1 MRAPFIQAIRTTN
14 AQPLRP
20 FTLLASASRPH
31 NAQNQRS
38 LPSET
43 RKLSCHRRWRAVTTR
58 LSARCALIR
67 IPYRLRI
74 EPSELIYVASGVLP
88 FAAAFKLSTTGL
100 IDGNT
105 AHMMSRYETA
115 ADTSSRERPHRSSRT
130 PIWNG
135 NDEFT
140 TQRDH
145 ELQEACDAAYLIA
158 SFTPERKALMKIL
171 CECTYQ
177 PHQEVVELFGQRNAS
192 GALFGATGVI
202 CKCERI
208 VRNVLYDQFMS
219 LDSGLAVCCLL
230 GTWQKNAGLLQLNY
244 ECIFY
249 LT

>member
-1 MRAPFIQAIRTTN
+1 MHDGT
-14 AQPLRP
+14 
-20 FTLLASASRPH
+20 ASR
-31 NAQNQRS
+31 S
-38 LPSET
+38 TLE
-43 RKLSCHRRWRAVTTR
+43 RRVGD
-58 LSARCALIR
+58 
-67 IPYRLRI
+67 P
-74 EPSELIYVASGVLP
+74 
-88 FAAAFKLSTTGL
+88 
-100 IDGNT
+100 DGI
-105 AHMMSRYETA
+105 A

-145 ELQEACDAAYLIA
+145 ELQEAFDAAYLIA

-230 GTWQKNAGLLQLNY
+230 GTWQKNAGLLEFDY

-249 LT
+249 LTYNRELSDAHQVAPMTSLQQRIFDHVRSAPAEVLARIAMLPPPSLARIAMLPPPSLVRL